1 MKKILFLLVITLS
14 LVLALGSSTTYAYI
28 GDFVEPTESTLS
40 HPDVIQLTNES
51 RIYQGTLENYYL
63 YYAAEYTLD
72 DAYDQSKV
80 KLITDFTDAYTVD
93 YYVSMPTASVG
104 DLFYT
109 FTTAENMDLVS
120 TELLSDYTI
129 TVTHDGT
136 VSGWNVENL
145 EIVFYADGRF
155 EMATVDDGDPASG
168 ISSIY
173 DHTLYLVPKTLL
185 FSQQEKYS
193 DVQEIT
199 DEFIIDTQEFSG
211 PTYSHNISTT
221 TLDDG
226 WYYIE
231 YVINDEEDYGT
242 INIQANAQSFGGT
255 LNDRNLEYI
264 KRNESDNFYIGFSM
278 EIQIIDGEYRWVSS
292 GGYIADYFHIFNGV
306 PGQGVT
312 QQPSTGAGIITADSD
327 TYQLFGINWYWY
339 AVAAAGAYILLKN
352 KKVRKAVG
360 LK

>member
-136 VSGWNVENL
+136 VSGWNVEDL
-145 EIVFYADGRF
+145 EITFYADGRF
-155 EMATVDDGDPASG
+155 EMATVDDEDPASG

-185 FSQQEKYS
+185 FSQQEKYD

-199 DEFIIDTQEFSG
+199 DQFTFET
-211 PTYSHNISTT
+211 TYSGRVLLTIESAIAST
-221 TLDDG
+221 G
-226 WYYIE
+226 WYYVE
-231 YVINDEEDYGT
+231 LLNPTQKVDFTVINDYNTDFIRNFKEHFEDGDIAPYM
-242 INIQANAQSFGGT
+242 ISFEYYFDAESPDVIT
-255 LNDRNLEYI
+255 LTGPSI
-264 KRNESDNFYIGFSM
+264 DNTVPDDI
-278 EIQIIDGEYRWVSS
+278 
-292 GGYIADYFHIFNGV
+292 HIFNGV

-327 TYQLFGINWYWY
+327 TYQLFGIDWYWY
-339 AVAAAGAYILLKN
+339 AVAAAGAYILLSN
-352 KKVRKAVG
+352 KKFRKAVG

>member
-136 VSGWNVENL
+136 VSGWNVEDL
-145 EIVFYADGRF
+145 EITFYADGRF
-155 EMATVDDGDPASG
+155 EMATVDDEDPASG

-185 FSQQEKYS
+185 FSQQEKYD

-199 DEFIIDTQEFSG
+199 DQFTFET
-211 PTYSHNISTT
+211 TYSGRVLLTIESAIAST
-221 TLDDG
+221 G
-226 WYYIE
+226 WYYVE
-231 YVINDEEDYGT
+231 LLNPTQKVDFTVINDYNTESPDV
-242 INIQANAQSFGGT
+242 IT
-255 LNDRNLEYI
+255 LTGPSI
-264 KRNESDNFYIGFSM
+264 DNTVPDDI
-278 EIQIIDGEYRWVSS
+278 
-292 GGYIADYFHIFNGV
+292 HIFNGV

-327 TYQLFGINWYWY
+327 TYQLFGIDWYWY
-339 AVAAAGAYILLKN
+339 AVAAAGAYILLSN
-352 KKVRKAVG
+352 KKFRKAVG